1 MKPITTNVFTFED
14 LITGGNLYVDKTE
27 RIFEIVK
34 ANKGQF
40 FLSRPRRFGKSL
52 LISTLKAIFQGK
64 RELFKGLEIYDE
76 DYDWR
81 AYPVIHLDM
90 GSSQANDVESL
101 NRKLKYDLK
110 QNAVDNHLDV
120 HCLPEDGDASD
131 VFKAL
136 VNALAATS
144 SEGKVVILI
153 DEYDKPLLGHI
164 GKPEVTA
171 IRDVLKAFYSVVKT
185 TESRQRFAFITGV
198 SKFSKV
204 SIFSD
209 LNNLTDLT
217 MSARAA
223 TLLGYTEAE
232 LKTNFSGYIS
242 ELGQANGMSEE
253 ETLRELKLRYDGFC
267 FVEDS
272 EKVFNPVSVG
282 KCFIE
287 KKFRNYWFETGT
299 PTFLLEL
306 LKRNPLDIDKLEM
319 PEESFSVYEVENPA
333 ILPLLVQTGYLTI
346 KDSHLEGRRR
356 FYRLDYPNLEIADA
370 FNEYLVASFSGNSP
384 DVQSGMLLS
393 ITRSLRAGDVDAMI
407 ESMKYFFSCMPCSIA
422 VQHEK
427 YYQSLVYAIFKLVG
441 VSIDVEVSTNIGRID
456 AVIKTDQYIYVT
468 EFKLRGTAEDA
479 MRQIHEKKY
488 YEKYLREGKEITL
501 LGVAFDQNER
511 NITQYLMEK
520 IRA

>member
-1 MKPITTNVFTFED
+1 MKPITTNVFTFEK
-14 LITGGNLYVDKTE
+14 LITGGSLYVDKTE
-27 RIFEIVK
+27 QIFGLVK
-34 ANKGQF
+34 VNSGQF

-52 LISTLKAIFQGK
+52 LVSTLKALFQGK

-101 NRKLKYDLK
+101 NRKLIYDLK
-110 QNAVDNHLDV
+110 QNAVDNNLDV
-120 HCLPEDGDASD
+120 RCLPENGDASD

-136 VNALAATS
+136 VHALAAS
-144 SEGKVVILI
+144 ASEGKVVILI

-164 GKPEVTA
+164 GKPEVAA

-185 TESRQRFAFITGV
+185 TESKQRFAFITGV

-217 MSARAA
+217 MSASAA
-223 TLLGYTEAE
+223 TLLGYTDEEVRA
-232 LKTNFSGYIS
+232 NFAGYIT
-242 ELGQANGMSEE
+242 ELGKANGMSEE
-253 ETLRELKLRYDGFC
+253 ETFHLLKRMYDGFR
-267 FVEDS
+267 FEENS
-272 EKVFNPVSVG
+272 RTVFNPVSVG

-287 KKFRNYWFETGT
+287 KKFDNYWFETGT

-306 LKRNPLDIDKLEM
+306 LKKNPLDLGGLLAPKEV
-319 PEESFSVYEVENPA
+319 FSVYEVENPA

-346 KDSHLEGRRR
+346 KDSYLEGRKRI
-356 FYRLDYPNLEIADA
+356 YRLDYPNLEIADS
-370 FNEYLVASFSGNSP
+370 FNEWLVASFSENSP
-384 DVQSGMLLS
+384 DVQSGMLLT
-393 ITRSLRAGDVDAMI
+393 IIRSLRVGDVDAMI
-407 ESMKYFFSCMPCSIA
+407 ESMKYFFSCMPSSIV
-422 VQHEK
+422 VQQEK
-427 YYQSLVYAIFKLVG
+427 YYQSLFYAIFKLVG
-441 VSIDVEVSTNIGRID
+441 ASIDAEVSTNIGRID

-479 MRQIHEKKY
+479 MRQIHERKY
-488 YEKYLREGKEITL
+488 YEKYLRDGREITL
-501 LGVAFDQNER
+501 LGVAFDKNER